1 MNFCK
6 ILLNKKGLASPHLD
20 SFLVL
25 VGGWLGGG
33 ESDSAATRAAGL
45 GVVRAER
52 HVHVG
57 LLDDRIRGL
66 PVQRHERFR
75 GSRLPPGSAWLP
87 RSRFDE
93 LLRGFEC
100 CMGTCASC

>member
-75 GSRLPPGSAWLP
+75 GRRLPPGSK
-87 RSRFDE
+87 E
-93 LLRGFEC
+93 
-100 CMGTCASC
+100 